1 MKTAS
6 GVAEFAMWAAPAL
19 GARYLDL
26 QYTDR
31 FRSQPLP
38 PWTRRVPPVDGGAG
52 GGRALAVG
60 SGAHRSLVADA
71 FCAALAAGCARECAE
86 FHRRAWPP
94 RPGELADIHSLHPRA
109 RALAGLLVRC
119 SRVTEAAIVALLVV
133 IELSAAPPVITL

>member
-1 MKTAS
+1 MVNTAS

-52 GGRALAVG
+52 GRLLRRARRRLRARVRRVPPPRVAAAAGRPAVRPPAAVLEVRRAALVTRAF
-60 SGAHRSLVADA
+60 
-71 FCAALAAGCARECAE
+71 FCA
-86 FHRRAWPP
+86 
-94 RPGELADIHSLHPRA
+94 
-109 RALAGLLVRC
+109 V
-119 SRVTEAAIVALLVV
+119 VA
-133 IELSAAPPVITL
+133 

>member
-1 MKTAS
+1 MVKTAS

-52 GGRALAVG
+52 GGGGRALAVG
-60 SGAHRSLVADA
+60 SEAHRSLVADA

-94 RPGELADIHSLHPRA
+94 RPGDPPCVNRRPCSKCDAPRA
-109 RALAGLLVRC
+109 
-119 SRVTEAAIVALLVV
+119 
-133 IELSAAPPVITL
+133 